1 MSDPSPSGPDRTD
14 LPFEPVQAD
23 VRFPDLEREILAF
36 WRAADV
42 FRATLSKDAPRGN
55 WVFYEGPPT
64 ANGKPG
70 VHHVIS
76 RAFKDLFP
84 RFKTMQGFH
93 VTRKGGWDTHGLP
106 VEIAIEQRLGF
117 KSKQEV
123 EDYGIAAF
131 NALCRAY
138 VFENIQDWNEMTE
151 RIGYWVDLDDAYVTY
166 DPGYV
171 ESCWWVMKEL
181 WDRGLLTED
190 YKVTWHS
197 PSSNTT
203 LASHEVS
210 LGYREDVP
218 DPSIYPAFPAVATDL
233 AARGLPVAPDADV
246 AFLAWTTTPWTL
258 AANTGLAVLPD
269 ATYALVRG
277 PARKATPDGATRAF
291 LLAEALVGTV
301 FDGVPHEVLATCPG
315 SDLVG
320 ARYQPLLRGRPDE
333 ADAPDLVGWRV
344 VADDFVTL
352 DDGTGIVHLAPAYGD
367 LEVGRR
373 HGLPTRWSV
382 DLTGHVMPEV
392 ALEGAPE
399 GAGPY
404 AGTWFKDAD
413 AAIIADLEAAGA
425 MYHHATIRHTYPF
438 NWRDGVPL
446 MNVAKKSWY
455 IRTSHLKDRLLATN
469 DQIGWHP
476 DHVRTGRFGKWLENN
491 VDWALSRERYW
502 GAPMPVWRAE
512 DGDTI
517 VVGSVA
523 ELSTLAGRDLTGLD
537 LHRPAVD
544 DVVLTQRGKT
554 FRRVPYTVDV
564 WFESG
569 AMPYAQ
575 WHYRGADSPEG
586 AAEALANHFPADY
599 ICEAID
605 QTRGWFYSLHALGTL
620 LTDAGD
626 EGRAPGPLHHLAGT
640 TSAFKNVIV
649 LGHIVDEQGEKM
661 SKSKGNVVDPWTV
674 LNAQGADALRWYL
687 FASSPPE
694 ATKRFSQG
702 LVEETLRDVFMT
714 LWNTYA
720 FFVMYANLDRPD
732 LGAAPPPAER
742 PLMDR
747 WLHARVH
754 ALVRDV
760 TADLEGFDATGA
772 ARRIRDVVV
781 DEISN
786 WYVRRN
792 RRRFWKGDGA
802 ADALAAYATLHEALV
817 TVAKTMAPLAPF
829 VSEALYRNLVARRDP
844 AAPASVH
851 LCAWPE
857 ADAAAID
864 EALLR
869 DMRTL
874 QRIVE
879 LGRAARA
886 ASGHKVRQPLP
897 EVLVRVPNASDLEG
911 LKRLEDA
918 LRDELNVKAV
928 RYLEP
933 TAAFVDYAVKPNL
946 PVVGRRLGKRIPE
959 IRAAL
964 ATIDGRAVAAAVA
977 EGRPFELDLEGGAV
991 ALAPDELLLDAR
1003 SPDGYAAVEEK
1014 GYLAALRTELTPEL
1028 RREGLMRD
1036 AVRLVQDARKQAGLE
1051 VSDRIALALAAEGAE
1066 AAEALAEHRAALAA
1080 EVLATDVREGDL
1092 EGEAFRISTELG
1104 GSPLS
1109 IALRRVD

>member
-1 MSDPSPSGPDRTD
+1 MPDPDRSD
-14 LPFEPVQAD
+14 LPFDPVSSD
-23 VRFPDLEREILAF
+23 VRFPDLEREVLAF
-36 WRAADV
+36 WREADV
-42 FRATLSKDAPRGN
+42 FRASLERPAPRGN

-106 VEIAIEQRLGF
+106 VEIAIEKRLGF

-123 EDYGIAAF
+123 EDYGIAEF
-131 NALCRAY
+131 NALCREY
-138 VFENIQDWNEMTE
+138 VFENIRDWNEMTE
-151 RIGYWVDLDDAYVTY
+151 RIGYWVDLEDAYVTY

-218 DPSIYPAFPAVATDL
+218 DPSVYPAFRALAADL
-233 AARGLPVAPDADV
+233 PARGLPVAEDDDV

-258 AANTGLAVLPD
+258 AANTGLAVHPE
-269 ATYALVRG
+269 ATYALVAAPVRRG
-277 PARKATPDGATRAF
+277 DGPLERRYV
-291 LLAEALVGTV
+291 LAEALVAV
-301 FDGVPHEVLATCPG
+301 IFDGTPHEVLATCRG
-315 SDLVG
+315 ADLVG
-320 ARYQPLLRGRPDE
+320 ARYLPLLRGRPDA
-333 ADAPDLVGWRV
+333 ADAPDLEGWRV

-352 DDGTGIVHLAPAYGD
+352 DDGTGVVHLAPAYGD

-373 HGLPTRWSV
+373 HGLPTYWSV
-382 DLTGHVMPEV
+382 DLTGAVLPEV
-392 ALEGAPE
+392 APFEADGTASAPE
-399 GAGPY
+399 DAGPY
-404 AGTWFKDAD
+404 AGRWFKNADDA
-413 AAIIADLEAAGA
+413 ITVDLEARGR
-425 MYHHATIRHTYPF
+425 MFRHGTILHTYPF
-438 NWRDGVPL
+438 NWRDGLPL

-469 DQIGWHP
+469 DAIGWHP
-476 DHVRTGRFGKWLENN
+476 DHIRTGRFGKWLENN

-502 GAPMPVWRAE
+502 GTPMPVWRAE

-523 ELSTLAGRDLTGLD
+523 ELAQLVGRDLTGLD

-544 DVVLTQRGKT
+544 EITLERDGKT

-575 WHYRGADSPEG
+575 WHYRGASSPPG
-586 AAEALANHFPADY
+586 AEEALATHFPADF

-626 EGRAPGPLHHLAGT
+626 GDRAAGPLHHLAGT
-640 TSAFKNVIV
+640 TSAFRNVIV

-674 LNAQGADALRWYL
+674 LDAQGADALRWYL
-687 FASSPPE
+687 YASSPPE
-694 ATKRFSQG
+694 ATKRFSQA
-702 LVEETLRDVFMT
+702 LVEETQRDVFMT
-714 LWNTYA
+714 LWHTYA
-720 FFVMYANLDRPD
+720 FFVLYANLDRPD
-732 LGAAPPPAER
+732 LAAAPPPAER

-747 WLHARVH
+747 WLHARVQ

-760 TADLEGFDATGA
+760 TTDLEGFDATAA
-772 ARRIRDVVV
+772 ARRIRDVIV
-781 DEISN
+781 DELSN

-817 TVAKTMAPLAPF
+817 AIATLMAPLTPF
-829 VSEALYRNLVARRDP
+829 LSETLYRNLVARRDP
-844 AAPASVH
+844 TAPVSVH
-851 LCAWPE
+851 LVAWPTVTE
-857 ADAAAID
+857 GAID
-864 EALLR
+864 EDLLR

-874 QRIVE
+874 QRVVE

-897 EVLVRVPNASDLEG
+897 EVLVRVPSEVELEG
-911 LKRLEDA
+911 LRRLEDA

-933 TAAFVDYAVKPNL
+933 TAAFVDYDVKPHL
-946 PVVGRRLGKRIPE
+946 PKVGKRLGKRVP
-959 IRAAL
+959 
-964 ATIDGRAVAAAVA
+964 AV
-977 EGRPFELDLEGGAV
+977 
-991 ALAPDELLLDAR
+991 
-1003 SPDGYAAVEEK
+1003 
-1014 GYLAALRTELTPEL
+1014 
-1028 RREGLMRD
+1028 
-1036 AVRLVQDARKQAGLE
+1036 
-1051 VSDRIALALAAEGAE
+1051 
-1066 AAEALAEHRAALAA
+1066 RAALAA
-1080 EVLATDVREGDL
+1080 ADGR
-1092 EGEAFRISTELG
+1092 A
-1104 GSPLS
+1104 
-1109 IALRRVD
+1109 